1 MDILV
6 EDFGQQSEERLMEM
20 KLSLP
25 SCIKFITIHQSQLMR
40 APKPSTNDFTALDET
55 GKWLYQLIIKS
66 ETVITEAIL
75 CLFHMACAHL
85 FHNIQIADRLADY

>member
-40 APKPSTNDFTALDET
+40 HAKPTTNYFTALDET
-55 GKWLYQLIIKS
+55 G
-66 ETVITEAIL
+66 
-75 CLFHMACAHL
+75 
-85 FHNIQIADRLADY
+85 